1 MPELPE
7 AENIGNALKRVLPGK
22 TITAVEVFSPAMRSS
37 LEPLKTALLEG
48 KTILDVR
55 RRGRY
60 LIVDLSDGRGLLM
73 HFGMSGVVR
82 VETPDIPRRKHE
94 HVFIHLSDGKVFRF
108 ECTRRFSLLE
118 IHELSAPGKMPEK
131 LAGLGPEPFSDD
143 FNGSYLL
150 QKASG
155 RTTSVKTFIMDNA
168 VVTGIGNIYAAE
180 TLFAAGIHP
189 ARPVKNLSLD
199 EWNLII
205 SHARSILKKA
215 ISSGGSSISDFLN
228 VDGSEGKFAQELK
241 VYGRSGNPCPVCGT
255 LIECIKTGGRSSCFC
270 PECQK

>member
-37 LEPLKTALLEG
+37 LEPLKTAGLAG
-48 KTILDVR
+48 KSFLDIR

-60 LIVDLSDGRGLLM
+60 LIADLSDGRGLLM

-82 VETPDIPRRKHE
+82 VEPPGIPRRKHE
-94 HVFIHLSDGKVFRF
+94 HIFIHLSDGKIFRF

-118 IHELSAPGKMPEK
+118 IHTLSGPERMPEK
-131 LAGLGPEPFSDD
+131 LKSLGPEPFSDD
-143 FNGSYLL
+143 FNSKNLL
-150 QKASG
+150 RQASG
-155 RTTSVKTFIMDNA
+155 KTTSVKTFIMDNA
-168 VVTGIGNIYAAE
+168 VVTGIGNIYASE
-180 TLFAAGIHP
+180 TLFAARIHP
-189 ARPVKNLSLD
+189 VRPVKTLSVE
-199 EWNLII
+199 EWDLII
-205 SHARSILKKA
+205 SNARSILKKA
-215 ISSGGSSISDFLN
+215 IAAGGSSISDFLN

-241 VYGRSGNPCPVCGT
+241 VYGQMGRPCPVCGN
-255 LIECIKTGGRSSCFC
+255 LIECIKIGGRSSCFC

>member
-7 AENIGNALKRVLPGK
+7 AENIGNALKRVLTGK
-22 TITAVEVFSPAMRSS
+22 TITGIEIFSPAMRSS
-37 LEPLKTALLEG
+37 LEPLKTAGLEG
-48 KTILDVR
+48 KSILDIR

-60 LIVDLSDGRGLLM
+60 LIADLSDGRGLLM

-82 VETPDIPRRKHE
+82 VEPASVPRRKHE

-118 IHELSAPGKMPEK
+118 VHTLSAPGRMPEK
-131 LAGLGPEPFSDD
+131 LSSLGPEPFSQD
-143 FNGSYLL
+143 FNSRNLL

-155 RTTSVKTFIMDNA
+155 KTTPVKTFIMDNS

-180 TLFAAGIHP
+180 TLFAARIHP
-189 ARPVKNLSLD
+189 LRPAKTLSVD

-205 SHARSILKKA
+205 SNARSILKKA
-215 ISSGGSSISDFLN
+215 IAAGGSSISDFLN

-241 VYGRSGNPCPVCGT
+241 VYAQTGNPCPVCGT
-255 LIECIKTGGRSSCFC
+255 LIECIKTGGRSSFFC